1 MIRTQTA
8 IALVSAVMLVLAG
21 CAGGVSPAPNGGVD
35 TTAANDADVGAGT
48 DGGDGGDGTATEGSS
63 AISFYLSDKPSAI
76 DDFEHLNVTITKVG
90 FHRVESAETDATT
103 TANETTTAETTNET
117 PTEPTATDQP
127 TATATPTTTA
137 TATATLTAEP
147 EDGDEADDGEY
158 ENETE
163 QEQDPDDDEQDRAAE
178 NEQEQE
184 QEREQDGDGEWV
196 TKDVNDTSVDLTELQ
211 GANATKLDVLEVA
224 PGTYDKVF
232 IYVGEIEA
240 TLKNGEQVRVK
251 LPSERLHVNERFT
264 VGNADEIDF
273 VFDVS
278 VFKAGKSGK
287 YILKPIVSQTGTGD
301 EVEIDPVDD
310 DEDDEEK
317 KGGDGEK
324 DPEDENGDDT
334 DEHEAGEGNETAG
347 DEGNGTATETEVGA
361 LTADLRGPVKS
372 GSTVTLVVSRNGD
385 PVANATVEV
394 NGERVGTTGADGTA
408 EVEIPQDAEELEITV
423 TKGEAELEIERTIR
437 GGGGNGGE

>member
-8 IALVSAVMLVLAG
+8 IALVSALMLVLAG

-35 TTAANDADVGAGT
+35 TTAADDAGVVAGS
-48 DGGDGGDGTATEGSS
+48 DGGDGGDGTATGGSS
-63 AISFYLSDKPSAI
+63 AITFYLSDKPSAI

-117 PTEPTATDQP
+117 PTEPTASDQP
-127 TATATPTTTA
+127 TATETPTTMA

-163 QEQDPDDDEQDRAAE
+163 QEQDPDDDEQDRGE
-178 NEQEQE
+178 KD
-184 QEREQDGDGEWV
+184 QEREEDGDGEWV

-240 TLKNGEQVRVK
+240 TLQNGEQVRVK

-264 VGNADEIDF
+264 VGNGDEIDF

-287 YILKPIVSQTGTGD
+287 YILKPIVSQTGTGH

-310 DEDDEEK
+310 DEDGEEK
-317 KGGDGEK
+317 KGGPGEEGTES
-324 DPEDENGDDT
+324 DESGAGEENGPDDGT
-334 DEHEAGEGNETAG
+334 DGNET
-347 DEGNGTATETEVGA
+347 ETGA

-372 GSTVTLVVSRNGD
+372 GSTVTLAVSRNGD

-394 NGERVGTTGADGTA
+394 NGDRVGTTDADGTI
-408 EVEIPQDAEELEITV
+408 EVDIPQDAEELEITV

-437 GGGGNGGE
+437 GSGGNGGN

>member
-8 IALVSAVMLVLAG
+8 IALVSALMLVLAG

-48 DGGDGGDGTATEGSS
+48 DGGDGGDGTATGKSS

-76 DDFEHLNVTITKVG
+76 DDFEHLNVTITTVG

-103 TANETTTAETTNET
+103 TANGTTTTETTNET

-127 TATATPTTTA
+127 TATATGTA
-137 TATATLTAEP
+137 TATATVTAEP
-147 EDGDEADDGEY
+147 EDGGEGDDREH

-163 QEQDPDDDEQDRAAE
+163 QEQDRDDDEQERE
-178 NEQEQE
+178 EEQEQD
-184 QEREQDGDGEWV
+184 REQDGDGEWV
-196 TKDVNDTSVDLTELQ
+196 TTDVNDTTVDLTELQ
-211 GANATKLDVLEVA
+211 GANATKLDVLEVV

-240 TLKNGEQVRVK
+240 TLQNGEQVRVK
-251 LPSERLHVNERFT
+251 LPSERLHVNNRFT
-264 VGNADEIDF
+264 VGNNDSVDF
-273 VFDVS
+273 VFDIS

-287 YILKPIVSQTGTGD
+287 YILKPVVSQTGTGD

-310 DEDDEEK
+310 DDEDEET

-324 DPEDENGDDT
+324 NPEGENADDMDEN
-334 DEHEAGEGNETAG
+334 EAGEGNETAG
-347 DEGNGTATETEVGA
+347 DDGNGTETETAVGE

-372 GSTVTLVVSRNGD
+372 GATVTLAVTRNGD

-394 NGERVGTTGADGTA
+394 NGERVGTTDADGTI
-408 EVEIPQDAEELEITV
+408 EVEIPQDAEELEISV
-423 TKGEAELEIERTIR
+423 TKGEAEIEIERTIR
-437 GGGGNGGE
+437 GSGGNGGN

>member
-8 IALVSAVMLVLAG
+8 IALVSALMLVLAG
-21 CAGGVSPAPNGGVD
+21 CASGVGPAPTSGAD
-35 TTAANDADVGAGT
+35 TTATNDADVDAG
-48 DGGDGGDGTATEGSS
+48 DSGGGGGDGTAAEGSS
-63 AISFYLSDKPSAI
+63 EISFYLSDMPSAI

-90 FHRVESAETDATT
+90 FHRVESAETERDAT
-103 TANETTTAETTNET
+103 TANETTTAATTNET
-117 PTEPTATDQP
+117 PTEPTATERP
-127 TATATPTTTA
+127 TATP

-147 EDGDEADDGEY
+147 EDGEEADDRDDDREH

-163 QEQDPDDDEQDRAAE
+163 QDQDRE
-178 NEQEQE
+178 EDQEQ
-184 QEREQDGDGEWV
+184 EQDGDGEWV
-196 TKDVNDTSVDLTELQ
+196 THDVNDTTVDLTELQ

-232 IYVGEIEA
+232 IYVGEIDA

-251 LPSERLHVNERFT
+251 LPSERLHVNKQLT
-264 VGNADEIDF
+264 VGDGDATDF

-287 YILKPIVSQTGTGD
+287 YILKPVVSQTGTGD

-310 DEDDEEK
+310 DEER
-317 KGGDGEK
+317 KGGNGSDEK
-324 DPEDENGDDT
+324 NPEDERDGDGN
-334 DEHEAGEGNETAG
+334 ESEAGELA
-347 DEGNGTATETEVGA
+347 
-361 LTADLRGPVKS
+361 ADIRGPVKS
-372 GSTVTLVVSRNGD
+372 GTSITLAVIRDGD
-385 PVANATVEV
+385 PVANATVEA
-394 NGERVGTTGADGTA
+394 NGERAGTTDADGTI
-408 EVEIPQDAEELEITV
+408 EVDVPQDAGALEIAV